1 MKTSKEPET
10 EIQGNRHVKWQK
22 DRKTEQQQIQRRQRC
37 FWQSICIWESC
48 YCLLPIHMVILA
60 RTWDQTHC
68 SGREGKDMEVTRVP
82 DEDGIH
88 HVLLTRCVFE
98 NHKDKDQVHFW
109 KPQGQRQRPGAF
121 LKTTRTKTRCIF
133 QNQRDKDQDQAHPWK
148 PDRQVWWHWQE
159 ALLKTRETMISPL
172 SGVMRLWPGASD

>member
-37 FWQSICIWESC
+37 FWQPICIWESC

-88 HVLLTRCVFE
+88 HVLLTRCVYE
-98 NHKDKDQVHFW
+98 NHKDTDS
-109 KPQGQRQRPGAF
+109 
-121 LKTTRTKTRCIF
+121 LSL
-133 QNQRDKDQDQAHPWK
+133 
-148 PDRQVWWHWQE
+148 WH
-159 ALLKTRETMISPL
+159 LLKIHDKLITSCHNIDERDMTVKEKHSQILQYIFINFSKPL
-172 SGVMRLWPGASD
+172 NFRDS

>member
-37 FWQSICIWESC
+37 FWQPICIWESC

-60 RTWDQTHC
+60 RTGDQTHC

-98 NHKDKDQVHFW
+98 NHKDEDKDQVHFW
-109 KPQGQRQRPGAF
+109 KPQGQRTGAP
-121 LKTTRTKTRCIF
+121 LKPER
-133 QNQRDKDQDQAHPWK
+133 H
-148 PDRQVWWHWQE
+148 VWWQRQGQV
-159 ALLKTRETMISPL
+159 ALLKTREAMISPL
-172 SGVMRLWPGASD
+172 PGVMQLWPGASD

>member
-37 FWQSICIWESC
+37 FWQPICIWESC

-60 RTWDQTHC
+60 RTGDQTHC

-98 NHKDKDQVHFW
+98 NHKDEDKDQVHFW
-109 KPQGQRQRPGAF
+109 KAQRQRQRPGAF
-121 LKTTRTKTRCIF
+121 LKTTRTKNRRT
-133 QNQRDKDQDQAHPWK
+133 PETW
-148 PDRQVWWHWQE
+148 
-159 ALLKTRETMISPL
+159 KTRMMTKTRTSSPL
-172 SGVMRLWPGASD
+172 EN